1 MKIERKKSLAISFKN
16 AEIII
21 DGELLMIQ
29 EVDKD
34 GYVIDENN
42 LTEVLKSL
50 AGEKSLQIKITKTDD
65 VE

>member
-1 MKIERKKSLAISFKN
+1 MKIEKKKSLAISFKN
-16 AEIII
+16 AEIIV
-21 DGELLMIQ
+21 DGELMMIQ

-50 AGEKSLQIKITKTDD
+50 AGEQGLQIKITKTDD